1 MIQNPQ
7 RLFRVIPAS
16 TLVDGYVDIFRSE
29 IFHQLEYGQIP
40 IASKDRFVVPMDA
53 GNEDSLAADVGRFGG
68 QVLVLTSGD
77 QRQHVNDAE
86 KNEDEEGCPKDFGP
100 RGSGEAAKRGPYHGK
115 SEESRQSRPRKE
127 QVTDNFRNKSMI
139 TIMWW
144 GRRKSTQPE
153 GTPKVRRRQQEK
165 P

>member
-77 QRQHVNDAE
+77 QRQYVNDAE
-86 KNEDEEGCPKDFGP
+86 ENEDEEGCPKDFSP

-139 TIMWW
+139 TIIWW
-144 GRRKSTQPE
+144 RQRK
-153 GTPKVRRRQQEK
+153 
-165 P
+165 